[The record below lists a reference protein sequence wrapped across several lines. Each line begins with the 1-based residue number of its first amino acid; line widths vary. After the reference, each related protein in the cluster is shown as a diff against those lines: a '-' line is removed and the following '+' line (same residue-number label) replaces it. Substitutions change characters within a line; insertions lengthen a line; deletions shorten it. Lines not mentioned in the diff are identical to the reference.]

1 MVSFARRFFFF
12 SCLIAALASLA
23 FGQLTQTG
31 IHGFVRDPSGAVI
44 PGASVKAQDMST
56 TIVHDATSA
65 ADGGFVFPN
74 LVEGTYSVTAVA
86 KGFETTV
93 VSGIVVD
100 AGRTTDISVGM
111 KVGATT
117 ETVEVSGAAA
127 QLETSS
133 NEIGL
138 TVNNNYVQNLPYSSR
153 DSLNFAT
160 YAPGFVSSDF
170 NNLPNASMNIS
181 IDGMDNNSER
191 FKSGG
196 TSFYAFA
203 PERIDAVEE
212 VTVSTTGTG
221 ADSAGF
227 GAMNIRFQIKRGTNQ
242 YHFSVGEQF
251 ANEDLNSNSFFGNLR
266 GQPIAKT
273 RQNNPYGS
281 LGGPL
286 VPFIPSLKHKLFFFA
301 YFESQPQPGSG
312 TSTTTVLSPAA
323 QAGNFTYLGTDGV
336 QHTVNVLTVAQQAGY
351 PYAIDPTI
359 QTIFNAMNASESKA
373 SGFLAITNEF
383 YGQTMEWSQPNS
395 TFYLFPAARVDYQIT
410 PKVAYHG
417 SWSIRHENIS
427 PSTPPYPGLSQYA
440 FGNDYKINAYVA
452 TSGIDWSITPHL
464 INNATFG
471 VQSNGEYFYYGSNP
485 QQFAPYGNRMIYMPT
500 VGTANFFNPTIP
512 TTTPYIRNNPV
523 SQLRDDLTWIKG
535 KHTITMGGTL
545 KHSSFWESSCSNTCG
560 VPGYQIGLPSGDP
573 FASTLQNALPAINTS
588 VGDQNLAAD
597 LYAALTGTVSSIS
610 GGAGV
615 DEHTKQYVNFAYT
628 PQRFAY
634 TYGGLYI
641 QDSFRVTPHLTL
653 NLGFRW
659 ELDGAI
665 HDTNSIVGEPTGS
678 NFYGMSNSL
687 FQPGVFS
694 SNTNPQ
700 LIQTNY
706 PYSADLLNPA
716 PLIGFAW
723 TPTATE
729 GLPGK
734 IIGNNKT
741 VLRAGAAMNYYNEG
755 MNAISNPLA
764 NDANGCNGT
773 GATQSATAVPG
784 NPGFTTSGILLSQ
797 SPPALQLFPSAFG
810 YPISQSIGVFTGGQ
824 AVCLINPN
832 LKSPYTSNWN
842 LSLQRELP
850 GKFIVEV
857 DYVGNKST
865 HMWHYQNQNEVN
877 IFENGFLTQFQQA
890 QANLSINQANG
901 KGNTFI
907 NNGLAG
913 QSALPIFQTAFG
925 ANGSNAALSNSSGFG
940 SSTFVTDLTEG
951 LAGSLANSLSNT
963 ATSTYYCRLV
973 GSNFSPCSALGFTA
987 ATAYPA
993 NFFTANPYDNYLGYQ
1008 NDNGNSN
1015 YNALQII
1022 LRKSLSHGFT
1032 VNSNFTWS
1040 HSFGTVLNSSDQTA
1054 TYQWWTMRNGRLNY
1068 GPTPFDRRFVFNAF
1082 WTYDLP
1088 FGKGRLVN
1096 ITNGVLERVLGG
1108 WTLGGIETISTGGP
1122 SLLSSSRYTFNY
1134 GGASSID
1141 PGGVEFGTLT
1151 PNQLRN
1157 DLATIPS
1164 LDIVTSSGN
1173 LKSNVT
1179 GIAASNGAANPA
1191 YYGPNTIAGVL
1202 GTNVYVYGKDTYTL
1216 NMSLNKQ
1223 VRIHDR
1229 LNIGFRMEAL
1239 NFLNHPFFT
1248 SLGSTTSTGTTFGQV
1263 SSASGTRTVLL
1274 RAFVNF

>member
-1 MVSFARRFFFF
+1 MLGFVRRCFFF

-44 PGASVKAQDMST
+44 PGAAVKAQDMST
-56 TIVHDATSA
+56 TITHDTTSA

-74 LVEGTYSVTAVA
+74 LTEGTYSVTAVA
-86 KGFETTV
+86 KGFETSV
-93 VSGIVVD
+93 VTGVVVD
-100 AGRTTDISVGM
+100 AGRVTDISVGM

-117 ETVEVSGAAA
+117 ETVEVSGSAA

-133 NEIGL
+133 NEIGM
-138 TVNNNYVQNLPYSSR
+138 TVNNNYVQDLPYSSR

-160 YAPGFVSSDF
+160 YAAGFVSADF
-170 NNLPNASMNIS
+170 NNLPNASLNIS

-203 PERIDAVEE
+203 PERIDAIEQ

-227 GAMNIRFQIKRGTNQ
+227 GAMNIRFQIKRGTGQ
-242 YHFSVGEQF
+242 YHFTVGEQF

-273 RQNNPYGS
+273 RLNNPYGS
-281 LGGPL
+281 IGGPL
-286 VPFIPSLKHKLFFFA
+286 LPFVPSLKHKLFFFA
-301 YFESQPQPGSG
+301 YFEAQPQPGSG
-312 TSTTTVLSPAA
+312 TATTTVLTPAA
-323 QAGNFTYLGTDGV
+323 QAGNFTYLGTDGA
-336 QHTVNVLTVAQQAGY
+336 QHTVNVLTVAQGAGQ
-351 PYAIDPTI
+351 PYAISPII
-359 QTIFNAMNASESKA
+359 QSIFNTANASESKA
-373 SGFLAITNEF
+373 SGFLGITNEF
-383 YGQTMEWSQPNS
+383 YGQTMEWTQPNS
-395 TFYLFPAARVDYQIT
+395 TFQLFPAARLDYQIT

-427 PSTPPYPGLSQYA
+427 PSADPYPGLSQYGT
-440 FGNDYKINAYVA
+440 GNDYKINAYIA
-452 TSGIDWSITPHL
+452 TSGIDWSVTPHM
-464 INNATFG
+464 INNATIG
-471 VQSNGEYFYYGSNP
+471 VQSNGEYFYYGSDP
-485 QQFAPYGNRMIYMPT
+485 REYAPYGNLMISMPGSSLT
-500 VGTANFFNPTIP
+500 ISPTIP
-512 TTTPYIRNNPV
+512 AYLTPYIRNNPV
-523 SQLRDDLTWIKG
+523 YQFRDDLTWLKG

-545 KHSSFWESSCSNTCG
+545 KHSSFYERSCSNTCG
-560 VPGYQIGLPSGDP
+560 VPDYQIGLPSGDP

-588 VGDQNLAAD
+588 VGDQNAAAN
-597 LYAALTGTVSSIS
+597 LYAILTGTVSGIS

-615 DEHTKQYVNFAYT
+615 DEYTKQYVNLAYT
-628 PQRFAY
+628 TQRFAY

-641 QDSFRVTPHLTL
+641 QDSFRLTPHFTL
-653 NLGFRW
+653 NLGFHW

-678 NFYGMSNSL
+678 NFFGMSNGL

-716 PLIGFAW
+716 PLVGFAW
-723 TPTATE
+723 NPS
-729 GLPGK
+729 GGDGPIGK
-734 IIGNNKT
+734 LIGTNKT
-741 VLRAGAAMNYYNEG
+741 VLRGGGAINHYNEG
-755 MNAISNPLA
+755 MNSISNPLA
-764 NDANGCNGT
+764 NDTNGCNGT

-797 SPPALQLFPSAFG
+797 PPPPLQLFPASFG
-810 YPISQSIGVFTGGQ
+810 YPVSQSEGVFTGGQ

-832 LKSPYTSNWN
+832 LRSPYTSNWN

-865 HMWHYQNQNEVN
+865 KMWHYQNENEVN

-890 QANLSINQANG
+890 QTNLSINQANG

-925 ANGSNAALSNSSGFG
+925 ANGSNAALSNGSGFG
-940 SSTFVTDLTEG
+940 SSSFVTDLTEG
-951 LAGSLANSLSNT
+951 LAGTFANSLANT

-973 GSNFSPCSALGFTA
+973 GSNFSPCSALGYTA

-993 NFFTANPYDNYLGYQ
+993 NFFTPNPYNNYLGYQ
-1008 NDNGNSN
+1008 NDNGNAN

-1022 LRKSLSHGFT
+1022 LRKSMSHGFSI
-1032 VNSNFTWS
+1032 NGNFTWS

-1054 TYQWWTMRNGRLNY
+1054 TYQWWTMRNGHLNY

-1088 FGKGRLVN
+1088 FGKGKPVN
-1096 ITNGVLERVLGG
+1096 ISNGVLDRIVGG
-1108 WTLGGIETISTGGP
+1108 WTLGGIEVISTGAP
-1122 SLLSSSRYTFNY
+1122 SLLTSSRYTFNY
-1134 GGASSID
+1134 GGAGSMD

-1151 PNQLRN
+1151 ANQLRN

-1173 LKSNVT
+1173 LKSNVS

-1202 GTNVYVYGKDTYTL
+1202 GTNVFIYGKKSYTL

-1263 SSASGTRTVLL
+1263 SSAAGTRTVLL